1 MTISVSLN
9 GEVFDQVVYSRES
22 DFEELVAKNAE
33 TIFGD
38 KAIYI
43 DVKRKI
49 TTTTLGGTIP
59 DGFLMDL
66 SDIENPEFYLVEA
79 ELQSHDFFGH
89 IFPQITKFFA
99 FYRDSKQRQKLIET
113 MFTLFRENA
122 ILENKIRE
130 SIGSREIYKF
140 LKDTMDNSQNIL
152 IVIDGPK
159 PEFEEIVDTYTDTW
173 AQMVRIQIV
182 NHFGKGENS
191 IIIVEPP
198 FKNLPFSDALSPS
211 PDKETAE
218 TSRYTEEFHL
228 QNRQQ
233 KIVEIY
239 KELRQAFINVKSSLR
254 FNPTRHYIGVADVKL
269 IAYVLVQKNRLRLVV
284 LMAESEVKEIL
295 GSEYHKVVSHSEST
309 QYSWGGNNPNCTVQI
324 ADTEHWDE
332 IQRLLT
338 QLVEKHQE
346 T

>member
-130 SIGSREIYKF
+130 SIGSREICKF

-228 QNRQQ
+228 QNRPTRV
-233 KIVEIY
+233 VEMY
-239 KELRQAFINVKSSLR
+239 KKLRQEFINVKNTLR
-254 FNPTRHYIGVADVKL
+254 FNPTTSYIGVVDARQ
-269 IAYVLVQKNRLRLVV
+269 IAFIMLQKKKIRLVV
-284 LMAESEVKEIL
+284 LMGENEVKETL
-295 GSEYHKVVSHSEST
+295 HSGHHKVVGHTPED
-309 QYSWGGNNPNCTVQI
+309 QHWWGGSNPNCTVALI
-324 ADTEHWDE
+324 DTEHWDE